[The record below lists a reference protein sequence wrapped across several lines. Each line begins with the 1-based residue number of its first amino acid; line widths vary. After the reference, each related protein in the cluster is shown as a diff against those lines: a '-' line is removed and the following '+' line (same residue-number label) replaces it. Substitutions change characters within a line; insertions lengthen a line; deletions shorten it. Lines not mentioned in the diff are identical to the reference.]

1 MTTSTSTEIAQDK
14 TATEYLA
21 NERTYLAW
29 VRTSVAI
36 MSLGFVVA
44 KFDVWLNML
53 ATRIGTNSESHSAV
67 PSTPVGLAM
76 IGLGGVMVVLAAWR
90 YEMTNRAIARGS
102 VTPNRWLAILIA
114 LAVAVLSVALVL
126 HVLLTL
132 KIA

>member
-1 MTTSTSTEIAQDK
+1 MPTSTSTEIPQDK

-36 MSLGFVVA
+36 ISLGFVVA

-53 ATRIGTNSESHSAV
+53 ATRIGTKSESHSAM
-67 PSTPVGLAM
+67 PSMPVGLAM
-76 IGLGGVMVVLAAWR
+76 IGLGGAMVVLAAWQ
-90 YEMTNRAIARGS
+90 YGMTNRAIARGS
-102 VTPNRWLAILIA
+102 VTPNRWLPILNA
-114 LAVAVLSVALVL
+114 LAVAVLSVALVF

-132 KIA
+132 KVA